1 MSKTKDILPKQG
13 YPAELEQFMNKRVMM
28 ILNGNRRIIGKVQ
41 GHDHFMNIT
50 LTDTVE
56 YVGKDG
62 VETRPLFWTVVR
74 GESIIFW
81 ECLEKVE
88 SKQITK

>member
-1 MSKTKDILPKQG
+1 
-13 YPAELEQFMNKRVMM
+13 
-28 ILNGNRRIIGKVQ
+28 
-41 GHDHFMNIT
+41 